1 MTGLSLEPAKPLNWA
16 EFHGA
21 EIVKML
27 VIFFRLWS

>member
-1 MTGLSLEPAKPLNWA
+1 MTGLSLEPAKPLNRA
-16 EFHGA
+16 EFHEV